1 MFFQISGGKL
11 KQISTCPGE
20 HGQLRCVTCRY
31 GQRGKG
37 PGEEWSYSSKRG
49 RDGEKAKERDSSD
62 YPAPVLAYYPPGIQM
77 NVYRHSIHTMYTHSV
92 YSQMTL
98 RGWINCITETFLLAF
113 KVSVCV
119 CVYLCA
125 CECMRYLWVNGRLYL
140 FVQWAGRSWLSC
152 TLGGNGRE
160 SFWEIIF
167 IFVVADEQ

>member
-98 RGWINCITETFLLAF
+98 RG
-113 KVSVCV
+113 
-119 CVYLCA
+119 
-125 CECMRYLWVNGRLYL
+125 
-140 FVQWAGRSWLSC
+140 
-152 TLGGNGRE
+152 
-160 SFWEIIF
+160 
-167 IFVVADEQ
+167 